1 MSLVKKIEAK
11 ISEKDYLDGEL
22 VSKIKH
28 EYIDGT
34 VYAMAGAS
42 RNHNLIISNILSEI
56 RNKLKQQQ
64 SPCDIFSSDIK
75 VKESKET
82 IKYFYPDVLITCD
95 ADESESEYYVN
106 SPTIIIE
113 VLSESTKQY
122 DLTTKKLYYFNI
134 PTLQE
139 YIVIEQDI
147 CRIEVFSKKDQW
159 NSHSYFLGDQIHFKS
174 INITVSVEDIYYHVK
189 NKSID
194 RFKRKK

>member
-64 SPCDIFSSDIK
+64 SPCDIFGSLGFPVVL
-75 VKESKET
+75 VK
-82 IKYFYPDVLITCD
+82 Y
-95 ADESESEYYVN
+95 
-106 SPTIIIE
+106 
-113 VLSESTKQY
+113 
-122 DLTTKKLYYFNI
+122 
-134 PTLQE
+134 
-139 YIVIEQDI
+139 
-147 CRIEVFSKKDQW
+147 
-159 NSHSYFLGDQIHFKS
+159 
-174 INITVSVEDIYYHVK
+174 
-189 NKSID
+189 
-194 RFKRKK
+194 